1 MGDDEP
7 GCGGWDHGKWEM
19 GNGKWEMGNGK
30 WEMGNGKWEMGNGKG
45 ERGREEMCSMGSVI
59 CRELSAGGAMMM
71 LIWG

>member
-7 GCGGWDHGKWEM
+7 GCGGWDH
-19 GNGKWEMGNGK
+19 
-30 WEMGNGKWEMGNGKG
+30 GKWEMGNGKG